1 MEEDKVYIV
10 WEINGE
16 EKNLIDIYKSK
27 KKAQKEADRLR
38 YQILNDME
46 NDDDSIDYFV
56 EGKDLK

>member
-16 EKNLIDIYKSK
+16 ERNLIDIYKNK

-38 YQILNDME
+38 HQILDDME

>member
-10 WEINGE
+10 WEIDGE
-16 EKNLIDIYKSK
+16 ERNLIDIYKNK
-27 KKAQKEADRLR
+27 KKEQKEADRLR

>member
-10 WEINGE
+10 WEIDEE

-38 YQILNDME
+38 HQILNDME